1 MQMTEDVV
9 MHGAQLLAV
18 VILLGCRLV
27 QMPGGSALA
36 VHLQEVVGTGRA
48 GMVEEVTIFFFA
60 MKSNWLALLH
70 MYWYFGYA
78 CHVCCLKRNFLS

>member
-48 GMVEEVTIFFFA
+48 GMVQEVTTFFFVFFEGYF
-60 MKSNWLALLH
+60 LLC
-70 MYWYFGYA
+70 YEE
-78 CHVCCLKRNFLS
+78 